1 MNGPGLVIGDPSG
14 ARRRPM
20 ARRPRRRVARRVL
33 VLRASVAAG
42 VVALLGGAAWW
53 LLTSSMFAVA
63 RVESGPYRYTDERDL
78 QAAFARCLGRN
89 IWTLSTEDVRQTL
102 ATLPWLR
109 DLTVRRRL
117 PSSIAVEF
125 QEWRPILAVPAAAP
139 GGVPRLLLANGR
151 VLDQPRHLDPP
162 GLPLLVD
169 APLADDPAGGWRL
182 LDPEASCVLA
192 LTDALAA
199 TGFEAVAPVDFVLC
213 RPEGFQ
219 VVLQSNQGSL
229 QVGREG
235 FRERLERYLLT
246 RAKVPAG
253 VQVDLRF
260 RDRVSFLPAAAM
272 AADTTADVTEVQE

>member
-1 MNGPGLVIGDPSG
+1 V
-14 ARRRPM
+14 
-20 ARRPRRRVARRVL
+20 VL
-33 VLRASVAAG
+33 
-42 VVALLGGAAWW
+42 LLGAASWW
-53 LLTSSMFAVA
+53 LLTSSTFAVA
-63 RVESGPYRYTDERDL
+63 RVESGPYRYTDEDDL
-78 QAAFARCLGRN
+78 QAAFTRCLGRN
-89 IWTLSTEDVRQTL
+89 IWTLSSEDVRREL
-102 ATLPWLR
+102 ASLPWVR

-139 GGVPRLLLANGR
+139 GGVPRLLLDNGR
-151 VLDQPRHLDPP
+151 VLDQPAHLDPP

-169 APLADDPAGGWRL
+169 APLAEDPSGGWRL
-182 LDPEASCVLA
+182 QDPEARSVLA
-192 LTDALAA
+192 LTEALAN

-219 VVLQSNQGSL
+219 VVLQSNQGRL
-229 QVGREG
+229 QVGREN

-272 AADTTADVTEVQE
+272 AADSTTGVTEVQQ

>member
-1 MNGPGLVIGDPSG
+1 MSGPGLVIGESTG
-14 ARRRPM
+14 ARRQPM
-20 ARRPRRRVARRVL
+20 ARRPRRRTPRRVI
-33 VLRASVAAG
+33 VLRARLAG
-42 VVALLGGAAWW
+42 AVVMLLCGAGWW
-53 LLTSSMFAVA
+53 LLTSSTFAVA
-63 RVESGPYRYTDERDL
+63 RVESGPYRYTDETEL

-89 IWTLSTEDVRQTL
+89 IWTLSTEDVRQQL
-102 ATLPWLR
+102 ASLPWVR

-125 QEWRPILAVPAAAP
+125 QEWRPILALTAATP
-139 GGVPRLLLANGR
+139 GGVPRLLLDNGR
-151 VLDQPRHLDPP
+151 VLDQPAHLDPP

-169 APLADDPAGGWRL
+169 APLVEDPAGGWRL

-192 LTDALAA
+192 LTEALAT
-199 TGFEAVAPVDFVLC
+199 TGFESVAPVDFVLC

-219 VVLQSNQGSL
+219 VVLQANQGRL
-229 QVGREG
+229 QVGRES

-272 AADTTADVTEVQE
+272 AADSTTKETEVQE